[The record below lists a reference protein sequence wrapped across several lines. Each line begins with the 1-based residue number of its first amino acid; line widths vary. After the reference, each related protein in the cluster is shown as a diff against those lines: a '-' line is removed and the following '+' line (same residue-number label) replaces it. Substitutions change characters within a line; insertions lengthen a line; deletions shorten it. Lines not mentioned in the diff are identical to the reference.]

1 MSGQQS
7 AGFDLVME
15 FSETPLQ
22 DLLGVAFDTS
32 DFLCGLIDLL
42 NIPCQGFNVSV
53 SLDRPTDVVLSA
65 SQTDA
70 VDIQIS
76 GALGVSWRIRLI
88 VGVDVDRSRPG
99 LNVARLN
106 LHDRLYHL
114 SATIGAVPANTTA
127 LGNRLRDT
135 VRAIPL
141 VPMVVSSDPNAPT
154 VTPIRLDVRVIDAT
168 VGENA
173 FAVCLTFGG
182 GSPGDLA
189 NLTTS
194 AIPAGSTA
202 TLMMGFGWLL
212 RLMEPG
218 IEAGIG
224 LAPGDFVDGH
234 LTHSVEIDS
243 EHDVNLTR
251 LDFTL
256 EDGFVQVRSRVEKNG
271 FCYTASADF
280 GGDFR
285 LEVRNSRLLVDADI
299 SDPDFDIDVPWYCWI
314 GAGFLGALLGGLVGA
329 ILVPLLLYLVTS
341 TVENVV
347 NTVADTIIAAINAA
361 TPSVDVPAI
370 GFNLIFQNAFIDD
383 IGIGCRFVVRD
394 TAPVRG
400 RGTVRLRPGQEF
412 DLDDG
417 TVGATIDGA
426 DLRWTGQ
433 GTAAKLEAL
442 CVSRIAATPWV
453 QFDEVPR
460 YRLYG
465 LDYSR
470 RVVPISELGFL
481 QVIDLPFVD
490 DIEMFLP
497 SLAVYAV
504 RTNERRLALV
514 QVIALEDDTV
524 TLRYKTFGFAD
535 PVVKILGAFA
545 CPPRTRPSRAR
556 RKRKGGQCR
565 DASAH
570 SAEDRVAGETC
581 SSACCFAYQAA
592 RGGPEAASRGRT
604 LAGDGVAGRRAGVE
618 SGAAAFR
625 RCASLVAGERVAGTG
640 RSPSGRDVR
649 CHHTQVG
656 DHRCAAAAHRGVHRN
671 RRPDQ
676 RRSVGDVVDQP
687 GVARSFPRR
696 RADRRGGLQI
706 QPEWAPAD
714 ADDGL
719 EVGLRIRAAGGGG
732 KSERRPVRDSH
743 LCAFRPCVQADVPR
757 GGALAGA
764 DRSGERRADRG
775 RSIADLHPISTPS
788 PSSKAAGQTAFAA
801 TADR

>member
-470 RVVPISELGFL
+470 RVVPVSELGFL

-545 CPPRTRPSRAR
+545 CPPRTHGPVVLDGSVKVDSVATRPPIPLKTELPAKLAPLLAVSRTKRREAAPRPLPEVAR
-556 RKRKGGQCR
+556 LQEMASLEGALGSSQVQLRSADARVSLPASELLELADLRPVAMSDAITRKSAIIAVQRQRTAVFTATVDRINGVRSVTWWINQVLLDPSHG
-565 DASAH
+565 DAQIDGVGYKYSQSGLQLTLTTDSKSAY
-570 SAEDRVAGETC
+570 EFELRVA
-581 SSACCFAYQAA
+581 
-592 RGGPEAASRGRT
+592 
-604 LAGDGVAGRRAGVE
+604 VE
-618 SGAAAFR
+618 N
-625 RCASLVAGERVAGTG
+625 
-640 RSPSGRDVR
+640 P
-649 CHHTQVG
+649 
-656 DHRCAAAAHRGVHRN
+656 N
-671 RRPDQ
+671 
-676 RRSVGDVVDQP
+676 
-687 GVARSFPRR
+687 
-696 RADRRGGLQI
+696 ADRFETAICVPFDPVCKQTFPVVGHWQELIGVVKGV
-706 QPEWAPAD
+706 PT
-714 ADDGL
+714 
-719 EVGLRIRAAGGGG
+719 EV
-732 KSERRPVRDSH
+732 VR
-743 LCAFRPCVQADVPR
+743 
-757 GGALAGA
+757 
-764 DRSGERRADRG
+764 
-775 RSIADLHPISTPS
+775 
-788 PSSKAAGQTAFAA
+788 
-801 TADR
+801 

>member
-15 FSETPLQ
+15 YSETPLQ
-22 DLLGVAFDTS
+22 DVLGVAFDTS
-32 DFLCGLIDLL
+32 DFLCGLLDLL
-42 NIPCQGFNVSV
+42 NIPCEGFNISV
-53 SLDRPTDVVLSA
+53 SLDRPTDPVLSA

-76 GALGVSWRIRLI
+76 GALGVSWRIRMI
-88 VGVDVDRSRPG
+88 VGVDVDRSTPG
-99 LNVARLN
+99 LNAARLN

-114 SATIGAVPANTTA
+114 SATVGAVPVNTTA
-127 LGNRLRDT
+127 LANHLRDT

-141 VPMVVSSDPNAPT
+141 PVAVVVSTDPNAST
-154 VTPIRLDVRVIDAT
+154 VTPTRLDVRVIDAT

-182 GSPGDLA
+182 GTPGNLA

-224 LAPGDFVDGH
+224 LAPDDFVDGH
-234 LTHSVEIDS
+234 LAHSVEIDS
-243 EHDVNLTR
+243 KNDVNLTR

-285 LEVRNSRLLVDADI
+285 LEVRDGRLLVDADL

-329 ILVPLLLYLVTS
+329 ILLPLLLYLVTS

-370 GFNLIFQNAFIDD
+370 GFSLIFQNAFVDD

-394 TAPVRG
+394 TAPVRCQ
-400 RGTVRLRPGQEF
+400 GTLRLRPGQEV

-417 TVGATIDGA
+417 TVGSAVDGA
-426 DLRWTGQ
+426 DLRWTGRE
-433 GTAAKLEAL
+433 TAAKLEAL
-442 CVSRIAATPWV
+442 CASRIAGTPWV
-453 QFDEVPR
+453 QFAEVPR

-470 RVVPISELGFL
+470 RVLPVTELGFL

-497 SLAVYAV
+497 SMAVYAV
-504 RTNERRLALV
+504 RTNERRMALI

-545 CPPRTRPSRAR
+545 CPPRMHGPVVLDGAVKVDSVATRPPIAPKRDLPAKLAPLLAISRSKRREAPRPLPDIAR
-556 RKRKGGQCR
+556 LQEMATLEGALGASQVQLRSGDAQVSLPASELLELADVRPIAMSDAITRRSAIIGVPRQRTAVFTATVDRISGVRSVTWWINSVLLDPSQGQAQI
-565 DASAH
+565 DGVGYKFSQSGLQLTLTTDSKSAY
-570 SAEDRVAGETC
+570 EFELRVA
-581 SSACCFAYQAA
+581 
-592 RGGPEAASRGRT
+592 
-604 LAGDGVAGRRAGVE
+604 VE
-618 SGAAAFR
+618 N
-625 RCASLVAGERVAGTG
+625 
-640 RSPSGRDVR
+640 P
-649 CHHTQVG
+649 
-656 DHRCAAAAHRGVHRN
+656 N
-671 RRPDQ
+671 
-676 RRSVGDVVDQP
+676 
-687 GVARSFPRR
+687 
-696 RADRRGGLQI
+696 ADRFTTAICVPFDPMCLQTF
-706 QPEWAPAD
+706 PV
-714 ADDGL
+714 
-719 EVGLRIRAAGGGG
+719 VGHWQELIGVVKGVPTAVIR
-732 KSERRPVRDSH
+732 
-743 LCAFRPCVQADVPR
+743 
-757 GGALAGA
+757 
-764 DRSGERRADRG
+764 
-775 RSIADLHPISTPS
+775 
-788 PSSKAAGQTAFAA
+788 
-801 TADR
+801 